1 MIQEPSTS
9 LRGRSRKGRYKENLG
24 VCANRRKSAKRVIV
38 KCVIA
43 KRVIAICALCLRS
56 FLRLRALALTSP
68 LTFSLPFLLHVS
80 YLNNEITH
88 PEDHR
93 TIEAL
98 CIASVSLTR
107 IISNATC
114 NCLDKQKCCTGC
126 TNTLP
131 VVEISVQMLIPHV
144 KMCFLKQLNCWKLSF
159 PTKCGHLLQR

>member
-1 MIQEPSTS
+1 MIQEPSTG
-9 LRGRSRKGRYKENLG
+9 LRGRRQNGRYKENLG
-24 VCANRRKSAKRVIV
+24 VCANRGKSAKRVIV

-43 KRVIAICALCLRS
+43 KRVIASCALCLRS

-68 LTFSLPFLLHVS
+68 LTFSLPFLLHVG

-88 PEDHR
+88 PEDLR

-107 IISNATC
+107 IISSATC
-114 NCLDKQKCCTGC
+114 HDKQKCSTSC

>member
-88 PEDHR
+88 PEDLR

-107 IISNATC
+107 IISNAT
-114 NCLDKQKCCTGC
+114 CLDKQKCCTGC